1 MADDES
7 VAAVLAGLTVPQKAA
22 LCLGSDFWHTAPAGE
37 AGIEAVMLS
46 DGPHGLRKQ
55 PQRGAD
61 ASLRASV
68 PATCFPTASALGC
81 SWDPGLAREVG
92 AALGAEARA
101 QDIAVVL
108 GPGVNIKRHPL
119 CGRNFEYFS
128 EDPHLSG
135 RLAAAMVDGLQSQRV
150 GGCVKHF
157 AANNQETDRMR
168 VSADVD
174 ERTLREIYLAAFE
187 HVVTAAR
194 PWLVMCSYNKVNGEY
209 ASQHRWLLTDVLR
222 GEWGFD
228 GLVVSDWGAVHDR
241 VAALRAGLDL
251 EMPPQLGVSDRAIID
266 AVAAGALDEAVLDQ
280 SAGRVL
286 RLVHRSRDRE
296 PAELD
301 AAAHHALARRAAGQ
315 GMVLLKNDGVLP
327 LAGAPG
333 LTVAV
338 IGEFARTPRFQGA
351 GSSQVTPA
359 HVDIPLDE
367 LAAALP
373 DATIRFAP
381 GYRLD
386 GGSPRPGPAAAPG
399 PAPDSGAA
407 SGPGPA
413 TGSGPDLAAEAV
425 STAADADVIL
435 VFLGLPAAEESEG
448 FDRAHIDLPDAQ
460 TSLLARLAEAVPG
473 LPIVAVLFN
482 GGAVRT
488 STWDHA
494 ASAVLECWLAGQA
507 TGSAVADVLTGAVNP
522 SGRLAET
529 IPLRLAD
536 CPAYLNFPGEEGHV
550 RYGEGVFAG
559 YRGYDALDRQ
569 VAYPFGHGLS
579 YCTFSYRGLRVSQAG
594 SADAGDLAVT
604 VRCTIAN
611 TGGRAGAEVAQ
622 AYVSDPAAAVPRPPR
637 ELKAFAKISLEPGA
651 EREVTFTLTA
661 RDLSYWSA
669 IHRRWVL
676 EPGEFRIGVGASSRD
691 IRLSAAITVE
701 ATPPALPLSGTST
714 LAEWL
719 ADPAGGQV
727 LRDALGTRAD
737 GRPGGIL
744 GSEELLAIIGSMP
757 LATLA
762 GFPGLGIT
770 PGMIGTLVAAVIERR
785 AEAT

>member
-7 VAAVLAGLTVPQKAA
+7 VAALLAGLTVPQKAA
-22 LCLGSDFWHTAPAGE
+22 LCLGSDFWHTAPVGE

-55 PQRGAD
+55 RERGAD

-108 GPGVNIKRHPL
+108 GPGINIKRHPL

-187 HVVTAAR
+187 HVVTSAR

-266 AVAAGALDEAVLDQ
+266 AVAAGTLDEGVLDR

-301 AAAHHALARRAAGQ
+301 AAAQHALARRAAAQ
-315 GMVLLKNDGVLP
+315 SMVLLKNDGVLP
-327 LAGAPG
+327 LVGAPG

-351 GSSQVTPA
+351 GSSQVNPTR
-359 HVDIPLDE
+359 VDIPLDE

-386 GGSPRPGPAAAPG
+386 GGSPRPWPAAAPG
-399 PAPDSGAA
+399 PAPDSGPA

-425 STAADADVIL
+425 SAAADADVVL

-448 FDRAHIDLPDAQ
+448 FDRARFDLPDVQ

-473 LPIVAVLFN
+473 PPIVAVLFN

-507 TGSAVADVLTGAVNP
+507 TGSAVTDVLTGAVNP

-579 YCTFSYRGLRVSQAG
+579 YCTFSYRGLRISQAG

-744 GSEELLAIIGSMP
+744 GSEELLAIIGNMP

-762 GFPGLGIT
+762 GFPGLGVT
-770 PGMIGTLVAAVIERR
+770 PDMIGMLVAAVIERR

>member
-1 MADDES
+1 VLPQASDEKGAGMADDES
-7 VAAVLAGLTVPQKAA
+7 IAALLAQLSVPQKAA
-22 LCLGSDFWHTAPAGE
+22 LCLGSDFWHTAPISE
-37 AGIEAVMLS
+37 LGIEAAMVS

-55 PQRGAD
+55 TERAAD
-61 ASLRASV
+61 AGLRASES
-68 PATCFPTASALGC
+68 ATCFPTASALGC
-81 SWDPGLAREVG
+81 SWDTDLAREVG

-101 QDIAVVL
+101 QNIAAVL

-128 EDPHLSG
+128 EDPFLSG
-135 RLAAAMVDGLQSQRV
+135 RLAAAMVDGLQSQQV

-174 ERTLREIYLAAFE
+174 ERTLREIYFPAFE
-187 HVVTAAR
+187 HVVAAAR

-222 GEWGFD
+222 EEWGFD

-251 EMPPQLGVSDRAIID
+251 EMPPNLGVSDRAIVA
-266 AVAAGALDEAVLDQ
+266 AVAAGDLDEAVLDRA
-280 SAGRVL
+280 AGRVL
-286 RLVHRSRDRE
+286 RLVYRSRGRQ
-296 PAELD
+296 PASMD
-301 AAAHHALARRAAGQ
+301 VAAHHALARRAAAQ
-315 GMVLLKNDGVLP
+315 SLVLLKNDGALP
-327 LAGAPG
+327 LTGMAGR
-333 LTVAV
+333 TIAV

-351 GSSQVTPA
+351 GSSQVSPTQ
-359 HVDIPLDE
+359 VDVPLDA

-373 DATIRFAP
+373 GATVRFAP
-381 GYRLD
+381 GYRID
-386 GGSPRPGPAAAPG
+386 GS
-399 PAPDSGAA
+399 
-407 SGPGPA
+407 PGPA
-413 TGSGPDLAAEAV
+413 TATGKTLAAEAV
-425 STAADADVIL
+425 RMATGADVVV
-435 VFLGLPAAEESEG
+435 VFLGLPPAQESEG
-448 FDRAHIDLPDAQ
+448 YDRVHIDLPGAQ
-460 TSLLARLAEAVPG
+460 TSLVARLAEAVPG
-473 LPIVAVLFN
+473 TPIVAVLCN

-507 TGSAVADVLTGAVNP
+507 AGSAIADVLTGAVNP

-529 IPLRLAD
+529 IGLRLAD

-559 YRGYDALDRQ
+559 YRGYDALELP

-579 YCTFSYRGLRVSQAG
+579 YSSFSYRDLRISQAG
-594 SADAGDLAVT
+594 SADADDLAVT
-604 VRCTIAN
+604 VRCTISN
-611 TGGRAGAEVAQ
+611 PSGPAGAEVVQ
-622 AYVSDPAAAVPRPPR
+622 VYVSDPDAAVARPPR
-637 ELKAFAKISLEPGA
+637 ELKAFAKVSLEPGA
-651 EREVTFTLTA
+651 EQEVTFTLTA

-669 IHRRWVL
+669 VHRRWVL
-676 EPGEFRIGVGASSRD
+676 EGGEFRIGVGASSRD
-691 IRLSAAITVE
+691 IRLSAAITVA
-701 ATPPALPLSGTST
+701 ATPPPLPLSGTST
-714 LAEWL
+714 LTEWL
-719 ADPAGGQV
+719 TDPVGGQV

-744 GSEELLAIIGSMP
+744 GSEELLAIIGNMP

-762 GFPGLGIT
+762 AFPGLGVTGELID
-770 PGMIGTLVAAVIERR
+770 TLAAAVIQRR
-785 AEAT
+785 VEATQGAPQR